1 MRSVS
6 DHQAVVAA
14 LFDGPT
20 AERVRVV
27 DALGRVTTDEIT
39 AAIGLP
45 GFDNSA
51 MDGYAVR
58 AAEIASA
65 TEESPVRLPV
75 AEDIPAGRT
84 ERLTL
89 APGTA
94 HRIMTGAP
102 MPDGADAV
110 IPVEATDGAGTGP
123 IGPGAQ
129 VVAIRSSVPV
139 GRHIRAAGSDI
150 EAGEPAMPAHTR
162 LGAPQLGLLAALGIT
177 EVSVTRRLRVVVLS
191 TGSELVSPGEPLQ
204 HGQIYESNG
213 PMLTAAA
220 TEAGADATHL
230 HFVADDVAT
239 FRARLDEISGDA
251 DLIITS
257 GGVSAGAFEVV
268 KEALTSTGDIEFVKV
283 AMQPGMPQGGGHYPG
298 PAGRRVPIITLPGNP
313 VSSLVSFEVFIRPP
327 LRAAM
332 GLPADRDRVTA
343 RLSSDIRSPRGKR
356 QFLRGV
362 LRREDGLVVDPI
374 GPPASHHLRFL
385 ARADALIDVPA
396 IADEMAAGSSV
407 DVIVL

>member
-6 DHQAVVAA
+6 DHQDVVAA
-14 LFDGPT
+14 LFSAPES
-20 AERVRVV
+20 ERIPAA
-27 DALGRVTTDEIT
+27 DALGRVTTTDVVASI
-39 AAIGLP
+39 ALP

-58 AAEIASA
+58 AADIASA
-65 TEESPVRLPV
+65 TDDSPVRLPV
-75 AEDIPAGRT
+75 AQDIPAGRT
-84 ERLTL
+84 DHLTL
-89 APGTA
+89 DPGTA

-102 MPDGADAV
+102 LPDGADAV
-110 IPVEATDGAGTGP
+110 IPVERTDAAVDVVTVFGA
-123 IGPGAQ
+123 
-129 VVAIRSSVPV
+129 VPA

-150 EAGEPAMPAHTR
+150 EADQPAIPAGTR
-162 LGAPQLGLLAALGIT
+162 LGAPQVGLLAALGIT
-177 EVSVTRRLRVVVLS
+177 EVDVTRRLRVVVLS
-191 TGSELVSPGEPLQ
+191 TGYELVTPGTPLEY
-204 HGQIYESNG
+204 GQIYESNG

-230 HFVADDVAT
+230 HYVTDDVDV
-239 FRARLDEISGDA
+239 FRARLDEISDDA

-268 KEALTSTGDIEFVKV
+268 KDALGDTDTGDVQFVKV
-283 AMQPGMPQGGGHYPG
+283 AMQPGMPQGCGHYTG

-332 GLPADRDRVTA
+332 GLGPHRSRVTA
-343 RLSSDIRSPRGKR
+343 RLHADVRSPAGKR

-362 LRREDGLVVDPI
+362 LSETDDGLVVDPI
-374 GPPASHHLRFL
+374 GPPASHHLRYL
-385 ARADALIDVPA
+385 SRADSLID
-396 IADEMAAGSSV
+396 IDADTESVAAGSLV
-407 DVIVL
+407 DVITL